1 MMKFVQNNV
10 KVLLLLVAMLF
21 TTIVFA
27 QQKTITG
34 KVTDARSGDP
44 MPGVTIIIPGTTTG
58 TITNFDGEF
67 TLVINAGQALAFSF
81 IGYETQQIV
90 VGDQNVYNVRLSLSV
105 ESLEEVLVIGYGTTK
120 KEDATGSVQA
130 VSASDFN
137 RGAITS
143 PQELVSGKIAG
154 VQITNGGGAPG
165 EGAMIRIRG
174 GSSLSASND
183 PLFVIDGVPVDN
195 DGVSGMRNPLSTIHP
210 SDIETFTVLKDAS
223 ATAIYGSR
231 ASNGVIIITTKTGKK
246 GQPLRVNYNGYVS
259 IANKSESIDVLSAD
273 EFRAMVNERYVN
285 NANAKNLLGSANTF
299 WQDEIYQTA
308 ISTDHNLSLTGNHA
322 GVPFRVSYGISDEE
336 GILKTDG
343 LSRVTMSVGVNPSMF
358 EDHLRVNINLK
369 GMINKNQFANRGAI
383 GSAVHFD
390 PTQPVE
396 ESGSPYG
403 GYFTWTQPNGDPIAI
418 APINPMAQLTMT
430 DDRATVLRSL
440 GNTQFDY
447 RLHFFPDLRANL
459 NLGYDISSSSG
470 FVKRPENYSG
480 GFDRINGGGTFR
492 EYDQEKKNTLLDFY
506 LNYVKAISS
515 IQSRVDAM
523 VGYSWQHFWRAGT
536 AYETNFRQSIVREDS
551 DYETENY
558 LVSFFGRLNYVLMDR
573 YLLTLTV
580 RQDGSSRFS
589 SDNRWGTFP
598 SVAFAW
604 RISEESFL
612 KNVDA
617 VSDLKLRVG
626 YGITGQ
632 QNISNND
639 YPYLPRYTQGLE
651 TAQYLF
657 GNTWYRTFRAE
668 GYDANI
674 KWEETTTMNIGL
686 DYGFANN
693 RITGSIDAYQRVTDD
708 LINFIPVPAG
718 TNLTNMLL
726 TNVGSLENKGIE
738 FSINAIPVKTRDF
751 SWDIG
756 FNASYNENKITK
768 LTASDDENYLG
779 VFTGGIS
786 GGVGNNIQIHSV
798 GYPAN
803 SFFVYEQVYFPDGKP
818 VEGLYV
824 DRTKDK
830 MISDDDRYRYKKAAP
845 DVIMGV
851 TTKLNFKNWDFYASG
866 RSNYGNYVYNNVWSG
881 GATYNNLYNSA
892 GYLNNLNR
900 NVFDSQFEN
909 PRYFTDYYISNASF
923 FKIDNVSLGYTITE
937 IFNQKANVRLY
948 GAMQNVATFTN
959 YNGMD
964 PEVSNGI
971 DNNLYPRPRTLVFGV
986 NIDF

>member
-1 MMKFVQNNV
+1 MMKIVQNSV
-10 KVLLLLVAMLF
+10 KVLLLMGVLLF
-21 TTIVFA
+21 TTAVYA

-58 TITNFDGEF
+58 TITNFDGDYNL
-67 TLVINAGQALAFSF
+67 TINTGQTLAFSF

-90 VGDQNVYNVRLSLSV
+90 VGDQNVYNVRLSLSM
-105 ESLEEVLVIGYGTTK
+105 EALEEVLVIGYGTTK
-120 KEDATGSVQA
+120 KEDATGSVSA

-165 EGAMIRIRG
+165 EGATIRIRG

-231 ASNGVIIITTKTGKK
+231 ASNGVIIITTKTGSK
-246 GQPLRVNYNGYVS
+246 GQPLRINYNGYVS
-259 IANKSESIDVLSAD
+259 IGNKSESIDVLSAD
-273 EFRAMVNERYVN
+273 EFRTMVNERYAN
-285 NANAKNLLGSANTF
+285 NPNAKNLLGSANTV
-299 WQDEIYQTA
+299 WQDEVYQTA
-308 ISTDHNLSLTGNHA
+308 VSTDHNLSLTGNAA
-322 GVPFRVSYGISDEE
+322 GVPFRVSYGLSDEE

-343 LSRVTMSVGVNPSMF
+343 LKRVTMSVGLNPTMF
-358 EDHLRVNINLK
+358 EDHLRLNINLK

-390 PTQPVE
+390 PTQPIEVP
-396 ESGSPYG
+396 GSPYG
-403 GYFTWTQPNGDPIAI
+403 GYFTWTQPDGNPIGI
-418 APINPMAQLTMT
+418 APINPIAQLMMT
-430 DDRATVLRSL
+430 DDRASVVRSL
-440 GNTQFDY
+440 GNVQFDY
-447 RLHFFPDLRANL
+447 RLHFLPDLRANL
-459 NLGYDISSSSG
+459 NLGYDVSDSKG
-470 FVKRPENYSG
+470 FVKRPESYPG
-480 GFDRINGGGTFR
+480 GFDKVNGGGTYR
-492 EYDQEKKNTLLDFY
+492 EYNQEKRNSLLDFY
-506 LNYVKAISS
+506 LNYTKALTS
-515 IQSRVDAM
+515 IDSRVDAM
-523 VGYSWQHFWRAGT
+523 AGYSWQRFWRAGT
-536 AYETNFRQSIVREDS
+536 AYETNFRKTVEREDT

-558 LVSFFGRLNYVLMDR
+558 LVSFFGRLNYILKDK
-573 YLLTLTV
+573 YLFTVTV

-589 SDNRWGTFP
+589 PENRWGTFP
-598 SVAFAW
+598 SMALAW
-604 RISEESFL
+604 RISEEGFL
-612 KNVDA
+612 KNSNA
-617 VSDLKLRVG
+617 VSDLKLRLG

-632 QNISNND
+632 QNITDND
-639 YPYLPRYTQGLE
+639 YPYLPRYTMGTA

-657 GNTWYRTFRAE
+657 GNSWYNTYRAE

-674 KWEETTTMNIGL
+674 KWEETTTYNIGL
-686 DYGFANN
+686 DYGFAKD
-693 RITGSIDAYQRVTDD
+693 RITGTIDVYKRTTDD

-726 TNVGSLENKGIE
+726 TNVGSLENQGVE
-738 FSINAIPVKTRDF
+738 FSINVTPVKTGDF
-751 SWDIG
+751 TWDIG
-756 FNASYNENKITK
+756 FNASYNENEITK
-768 LTASDDENYLG
+768 LTASDDPNYLG

-798 GYPAN
+798 GFPAN
-803 SFFVYEQVYFPDGKP
+803 SFFVYEQVYKADGTP
-818 VEGLYV
+818 VEGLFV

-830 MISDDDRYRYKKAAP
+830 LVSDDDRYRYKKAAP

-851 TTKLNFKNWDFYASG
+851 TTKLNWRNWDFYAAG
-866 RSNYGNYVYNNVWSG
+866 RSYVGNYVYNNVWSG

-892 GYLNNLNR
+892 GYLNNLNS
-900 NVFDSQFEN
+900 NVFDSGFEN

-923 FKIDNVSLGYTITE
+923 FKIDNVSLGYSLNQL
-937 IFNQKANVRLY
+937 FNQKMNMRLY
-948 GAMQNVATFTN
+948 STLQNVATFTN
-959 YNGMD
+959 YKGMD
-964 PEVSNGI
+964 PEVSGGI